1 MSRVAELKWRRVWA
15 QVPSKQELRGWEET
29 PQTQANAEREG
40 GEVRLL
46 GAFLFL
52 PTISIPNHACSLF
65 HVALAHH
72 RLAQTEGLMMEGGE
86 AFVGVGLG
94 LDCDCGRLNTER

>member
-1 MSRVAELKWRRVWA
+1 M
-15 QVPSKQELRGWEET
+15 
-29 PQTQANAEREG
+29 
-40 GEVRLL
+40 RLL
-46 GAFLFL
+46 GTLLFL
-52 PTISIPNHACSLF
+52 PAISIPNRACSLF
-65 HVALAHH
+65 QVALAHH